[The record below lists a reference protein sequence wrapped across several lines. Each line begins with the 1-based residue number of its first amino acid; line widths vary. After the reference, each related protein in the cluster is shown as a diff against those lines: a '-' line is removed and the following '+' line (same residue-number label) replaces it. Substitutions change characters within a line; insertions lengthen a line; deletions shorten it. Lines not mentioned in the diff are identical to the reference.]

1 MVPRIASS
9 TLMGCALLIA
19 IAPLNLIHAQAWTP
33 SRGEGQVTFTY
44 ENIYVRDHFD
54 WTGKRFD
61 AGPIRTNTVVSTFE
75 YGITNKLTLD
85 SQLTHVTSKYEGFV
99 GPVPHGPPD
108 TGVYHPQFQ
117 DAVVGVRYNLTSRHL
132 FVTPFVAAGIPTHH
146 YETRGHT
153 AVGRDLR
160 ELQVGAYVGRDLRE
174 IIPRTYF
181 QARYSYAFVQN
192 VDQFGLNRSN
202 FDWEVGYY
210 AKPRVS
216 LRFTGAWQYTYSGLR
231 YPLDQATVPEFHEL
245 HDRAAKSGFLR
256 FGGGTTIT
264 LTKNF
269 DLHLDAGNTFRGYTT
284 HGARGLS
291 LGISW
296 RFSRGGFRVGKY

>member
-1 MVPRIASS
+1 MSMGLVRS
-9 TLMGCALLIA
+9 TLVGGVLLFASAPMGQ
-19 IAPLNLIHAQAWTP
+19 AQAWLP
-33 SRGEGQVTFTY
+33 MKGEGQVTVTY
-44 ENIYVRDHFD
+44 ENLYVKYHFD
-54 WTGKRFD
+54 YTGKKFD
-61 AGPIRTNTVVSTFE
+61 AGPIRTNTVITTFE
-75 YGITNKLTLD
+75 FGLTDKLTLD
-85 SQLTHVTSKYEGFV
+85 SELTHVTSKYEGFV

-108 TGVYHPQFQ
+108 TGFYHPTFQ
-117 DAVVGVRYNLTSRHL
+117 DALIGIRYNLLSKQLH
-132 FVTPFVAAGIPTHH
+132 VTPLIAVVIPTHH

-160 ELQVGAYVGRDLRE
+160 ELQVGVNVGRDLEE

-192 VDQFGLNRSN
+192 VEQFGLDRSN
-202 FDWEVGYY
+202 VDWEFGYY

-231 YPLDQATVPEFHEL
+231 YPLDQAIPDFHEL
-245 HDRAAKSGFLR
+245 HDRASKSGFVR
-256 FGGGTTIT
+256 FGGGLTVT
-264 LTKNF
+264 LAKNF
-269 DLHLDAGNTFRGYTT
+269 DLHADVGNTFLGYTT

-296 RFSRGGFRVGKY
+296 RFSRGGFRVGKFQ

>member
-1 MVPRIASS
+1 MISRLGRS
-9 TLMGCALLIA
+9 TLMGSALLIA
-19 IAPLNLIHAQAWTP
+19 IAPLNLTQAQAWTP
-33 SRGEGQVTFTY
+33 PRGEGQVTLTY
-44 ENIYVRDHFD
+44 ENLYVRDHFD
-54 WTGKRFD
+54 YLGNRFD

-85 SQLTHVTSKYEGFV
+85 GQLFHVTSKYEGFV

-160 ELQVGAYVGRDLRE
+160 ELQVGAYVGRDLEE

-216 LRFTGAWQYTYSGLR
+216 LRFTGSWQYTYSGLR
-231 YPLDQATVPEFHEL
+231 YPLDQNIPDFHDL

-256 FGGGTTIT
+256 FGGGATVT
-264 LTKNF
+264 LVKNF
-269 DLHLDAGNTFRGYTT
+269 DLHIDAGNTFRGYTT

>member
-1 MVPRIASS
+1 MIPRMARS
-9 TLMGCALLIA
+9 TLLGCALLVA
-19 IAPLNLIHAQAWTP
+19 IAPLNLIHAQAQLP
-33 SRGEGQVTFTY
+33 LRGQGQLTFTY

-54 WTGKRFD
+54 YTGARFF

-75 YGITNKLTLD
+75 YGITDKLTLD

-99 GPVPHGPPD
+99 PPVPHGPPD
-108 TGVYHPQFQ
+108 TGVYHPTFQ
-117 DAVVGVRYNLTSRHL
+117 DAVVGVRYNVTSRHL
-132 FVTPFVAAGIPTHH
+132 FVTPFVAAVIPTHH

-160 ELQVGAYVGRDLRE
+160 ELQVGVNVGRDLEE

-192 VDQFGLNRSN
+192 VEQFGLNRSN
-202 FDWEVGYY
+202 VDWEVGYY

-216 LRFTGAWQYTYSGLR
+216 LRFTGAWQYTYSGIR
-231 YPLDQATVPEFHEL
+231 YPLDQGIHDFHEL
-245 HDRAAKSGFLR
+245 HDRAAKSGFVR
-256 FGGGTTIT
+256 YGGGLTVT
-264 LTKNF
+264 LAKNF
-269 DLHLDAGNTFRGYTT
+269 DLHADVGNTFRGYTT

>member
-1 MVPRIASS
+1 MSMGLIRS
-9 TLMGCALLIA
+9 TLIGCVLLFA
-19 IAPLNLIHAQAWTP
+19 SAQTGQAQAWLP
-33 SRGEGQVTFTY
+33 NKGEGQVTITY
-44 ENIYVRDHFD
+44 ENLYVKYHFD
-54 WTGKRFD
+54 YQGNKFD
-61 AGPIRTNTVVSTFE
+61 AGPIRTNTVISTFE
-75 YGITNKLTLD
+75 YGITDKLTLD

-108 TGVYHPQFQ
+108 TGVYHPTFQ
-117 DAVVGVRYNLTSRHL
+117 DIAVGVRYNVMSRHL
-132 FVTPFVAAGIPTHH
+132 FVTPFVAAVIPTHH

-160 ELQVGAYVGRDLRE
+160 ELQVGMNVGRDLEE

-192 VDQFGLNRSN
+192 VEQFGLNRSN
-202 FDWEVGYY
+202 VDWEFGYY

-231 YPLDQATVPEFHEL
+231 YPLDQAIPDFHEL

-256 FGGGTTIT
+256 FGGGLTVT
-264 LTKNF
+264 LAKNF
-269 DLHLDAGNTFRGYTT
+269 DLHADVGNTFRGYTT
-284 HGARGLS
+284 HGSRGLS

-296 RFSRGGFRVGKY
+296 RFSRGGFRVGKFQ

>member
-1 MVPRIASS
+1 MNSRLVRS
-9 TLMGCALLIA
+9 TLIGCAFLIGS
-19 IAPLNLIHAQAWTP
+19 APVKLANAQAWLP
-33 SRGEGQVTFTY
+33 SKGDGQVTITY

-54 WTGKRFD
+54 YTGKRFD

-75 YGITNKLTLD
+75 FGITDKLTLD

-108 TGVYHPQFQ
+108 TGVYHPTFQ
-117 DAVVGVRYNLTSRHL
+117 DAVVGVRYNVLSRKL
-132 FVTPFVAAGIPTHH
+132 LVTPFAAVSIPTHH

-160 ELQVGAYVGRDLRE
+160 ELQVGVNVGRDLDE
-174 IIPRTYF
+174 VIPRTYI

-192 VDQFGLNRSN
+192 VQQFGLNRSN
-202 FDWEVGYY
+202 VDWEFGYY

-216 LRFTGAWQYTYSGLR
+216 LRFTGSWQYTHSGLR
-231 YPLDQATVPEFHEL
+231 FPLDHDIPDFHEL
-245 HDRAAKSGFLR
+245 HDRAAKSSFVR
-256 FGGGTTIT
+256 FGGGLTVT
-264 LTKNF
+264 LAKNF
-269 DLHLDAGNTFRGYTT
+269 DLHADVGNTFRGYTT

>member
-1 MVPRIASS
+1 MHLGLIRS
-9 TLMGCALLIA
+9 TLMGAGFIIA
-19 IAPLNLIHAQAWTP
+19 WAQLAQAQAWVP
-33 SRGEGQVTFTY
+33 PRGEGQVTITY
-44 ENIYVRDHFD
+44 ENLYVRDHFD
-54 WTGKRFD
+54 YTGKRFQ
-61 AGPIRTNTVVSTFE
+61 AGPIRTNTVLSTFE
-75 YGITNKLTLD
+75 YGITDKLTLD

-108 TGVYHPQFQ
+108 TGHYHPTFQ
-117 DAVVGVRYNLTSRHL
+117 DVAVGVRYNVTSRHL
-132 FVTPFVAAGIPTHH
+132 FVTPFVTAVIPTHH

-160 ELQVGAYVGRDLRE
+160 ELQVGVNVGRDLEE
-174 IIPRTYF
+174 IIPRTYV

-202 FDWEVGYY
+202 VDWEFGYY

-216 LRFTGAWQYTYSGLR
+216 LRFTGAWQYTYSGVR
-231 YPLDQATVPEFHEL
+231 YPLDQAIPDFHEL
-245 HDRAAKSGFLR
+245 HDRAAKSGFVR
-256 FGGGTTIT
+256 FGGGVTVT
-264 LTKNF
+264 LAKNF
-269 DLHLDAGNTFRGYTT
+269 DLHADVGNTFRGYTT

-291 LGISW
+291 LGLSW

>member
-117 DAVVGVRYNLTSRHL
+117 DALVGVRYNLTSRHL
-132 FVTPFVAAGIPTHH
+132 FVTPVVAANIPTHH

-160 ELQVGAYVGRDLRE
+160 ELQVGAYVGRDLGD
-174 IIPRTYF
+174 IIPRTYV

-192 VDQFGLNRSN
+192 VEQFGLNRSN
-202 FDWEVGYY
+202 VDWEVGYY

-216 LRFTGAWQYTYSGLR
+216 LRFTGAWQYTHSGLR
-231 YPLDQATVPEFHEL
+231 FPLDHDIPDFHEL
-245 HDRAAKSGFLR
+245 HDRAAKSGFVR
-256 FGGGTTIT
+256 FGGGVTVT
-264 LTKNF
+264 LAKNF
-269 DLHLDAGNTFRGYTT
+269 DLHADVGNTFRGHTT

>member
-1 MVPRIASS
+1 MIPRTRRS
-9 TLMGCALLIA
+9 TLSGCALLIA
-19 IAPLNLIHAQAWTP
+19 IAPHNLTHAQAWLP
-33 SRGEGQVTFTY
+33 SRGEGQVTVTY

-54 WTGKRFD
+54 YTGKRFD
-61 AGPIRTNTVVSTFE
+61 GGPIRTNTVVTTFE

-99 GPVPHGPPD
+99 PPVPHGPPD
-108 TGVYHPQFQ
+108 TGVYHPMFQ
-117 DAVVGVRYNLTSRHL
+117 DALVGVRYNVTSRGL
-132 FVTPFVAAGIPTHH
+132 FVTPFVAASIPTHH

-160 ELQVGAYVGRDLRE
+160 ELQVGVNVGRDLEE
-174 IIPRTYF
+174 IIPRTYV

-192 VDQFGLNRSN
+192 VEQFGLNRSN
-202 FDWEVGYY
+202 VDWEFGYY

-216 LRFTGAWQYTYSGLR
+216 LRFTGAWQYTYSGIR
-231 YPLDQATVPEFHEL
+231 YPLDQNVPDFHDL
-245 HDRAAKSGFLR
+245 HDRTAKSGFLR
-256 FGGGTTIT
+256 FGGGATVT
-264 LTKNF
+264 LAKNF
-269 DLHLDAGNTFRGYTT
+269 DLHIDAGNTFRGYTT

>member
-256 FGGGTTIT
+256 FGGGATVT

>member
-1 MVPRIASS
+1 MMPRTGGTA
-9 TLMGCALLIA
+9 LLGCALLIA
-19 IAPLNLIHAQAWTP
+19 IAPLNLTHAQAWVP
-33 SRGEGQVTFTY
+33 SRGDGQVTVTY

-54 WTGKRFD
+54 YTGKRFD
-61 AGPIRTNTVVSTFE
+61 AGPIRTNTVVTTFE

-99 GPVPHGPPD
+99 PPVPHGPPD
-108 TGVYHPQFQ
+108 TGVYHPTFQ
-117 DAVVGVRYNLTSRHL
+117 DAAIGIRYNVLSRDL
-132 FVTPFVAAGIPTHH
+132 MVTPFVAAVIPTHH

-160 ELQVGAYVGRDLRE
+160 ELQVGVNVGRDLE
-174 IIPRTYF
+174 GIIPQTYF

-192 VDQFGLNRSN
+192 VREFGLDRSN
-202 FDWEVGYY
+202 ADWEFGYY
-210 AKPRVS
+210 AKPRLS
-216 LRFTGAWQYTYSGLR
+216 LRFTGAWQYTHSGLR
-231 YPLDQATVPEFHEL
+231 FPLDHDIPDFHEL
-245 HDRAAKSGFLR
+245 HDRAAKSGFVR
-256 FGGGTTIT
+256 FGGGFTVT
-264 LTKNF
+264 LARNL
-269 DLHLDAGNTFRGYTT
+269 DLHADFGNTFKGVTT

>member
-1 MVPRIASS
+1 MIP
-9 TLMGCALLIA
+9 LMSRSILLGGLLIA
-19 IAPLNLIHAQAWTP
+19 IAPINLINAQAWLP
-33 SRGEGQVTFTY
+33 LRGEGQVTVTY

-54 WTGKRFD
+54 YLGKKFD
-61 AGPIRTNTVVSTFE
+61 AGPIRTNTVVTTFE
-75 YGITNKLTLD
+75 YGITDKLTLD

-99 GPVPHGPPD
+99 PPVPHGPPD
-108 TGVYHPQFQ
+108 TGVYHPTFQ
-117 DAVVGVRYNLTSRHL
+117 DALIGVRYNVTSRHVL
-132 FVTPFVAAGIPTHH
+132 VTPFVAAVIPTHH

-153 AVGRDLR
+153 AVGHDLR
-160 ELQVGAYVGRDLRE
+160 ELQVGVNVGRDLE
-174 IIPRTYF
+174 EVIPGTYF
-181 QARYSYAFVQN
+181 QARYSHAFVQN
-192 VDQFGLNRSN
+192 VQQFGLDRSN
-202 FDWEVGYY
+202 VDWEVGYY

-231 YPLDQATVPEFHEL
+231 FPLDHDIPDFHEL

-256 FGGGTTIT
+256 FGGGVTVT

-269 DLHLDAGNTFRGYTT
+269 DVHADFGNTYKGTTT